1 MSQKTKKSRRE
12 FLKGAAATGG
22 AVAIVAATGQNV
34 MAEEAE
40 TLAVPKKSKG
50 YQETQHIRDYYNSTR
65 S

>member
-1 MSQKTKKSRRE
+1 MAEKTKKSRRE

-34 MAEEAE
+34 MAADTE
-40 TLAVPKKSKG
+40 TAVEPKKSKG